1 MNLAKTT
8 QQIVATVIIFLLLL
22 AILPIAVS
30 AQSATTGSFNPEDL
44 LPEGLQSE
52 TTTSAA
58 AEGSGSNAANNRTQD
73 FITGLAVGAAV
84 GIIVGG
90 GTVWFTKKG

>member
-8 QQIVATVIIFLLLL
+8 QHIVATVIVFLLLL
-22 AILPIAVS
+22 AVLPIAVS
-30 AQSATTGSFNPEDL
+30 AQTTSSFNPEDL

-58 AEGSGSNAANNRTQD
+58 AEGENSGDASNNRTQD
-73 FITGLAVGAAV
+73 FITGIAVGAAI

>member
-8 QQIVATVIIFLLLL
+8 RQIFATAIVFLLLL
-22 AILPIAVS
+22 AVLPIAVS
-30 AQSATTGSFNPEDL
+30 AQSTSSFNPEDL

-52 TTTSAA
+52 TTTSTA
-58 AEGSGSNAANNRTQD
+58 AEGENSGATNNRTQD

-90 GTVWFTKKG
+90 GTIWFTKKG

>member
-8 QQIVATVIIFLLLL
+8 RQIMATVVVFLLLL
-22 AILPIAVS
+22 AILPIAVG
-30 AQSATTGSFNPEDL
+30 AQSSAPVNPEDL

-52 TTTSAA
+52 TTTSTA
-58 AEGSGSNAANNRTQD
+58 AEGEGSTATNNRTQD

-90 GTVWFTKKG
+90 GTIWFTKKG